1 MNHQRHI
8 ALGMIALFAVLSVA
22 CKTTAEKETA
32 DAGKAKTNA
41 EKQERKRQ
49 AELEKIRGLKDG
61 EIFIVGR
68 IEVVPKIRKEEQ
80 DLRTGGSG
88 RLANKVHAYYTDKFV
103 NITEDSFSI
112 MKAIAEIPLEEDFVI
127 KRKKSEA
134 LYYSGGNVWLE
145 SSASHSGYMNK
156 NTTINIG
163 KLRLP
168 GDMVYKLRPGD
179 QAVYVGTIRYNRDT
193 YNAITKVTYVN
204 DYARANAK
212 FQGIVKNPAIKLRV
226 EPPKKQKGVW

>member
-1 MNHQRHI
+1 MNCNRHVT
-8 ALGMIALFAVLSVA
+8 LGMVALFAVLSVA
-22 CKTTAEKETA
+22 CKTTAEKESA
-32 DAGKAKTNA
+32 NAEKAKTNA
-41 EKQERKRQ
+41 EKQERKRN

-68 IEVVPKIRKEEQ
+68 IEVIPKIRKEEQ
-80 DLRTGGSG
+80 DLKTIGSG
-88 RLANKVHAYYTDKFV
+88 RLINKVHAYFSDKFV

-112 MKAIAEIPLEEDFVI
+112 MGTISEIPLEEDFVI
-127 KRKKSEA
+127 KRKKSEM
-134 LYYSGGNVWLE
+134 LYYSGGNIWLE
-145 SSASHSGYMNK
+145 SSASRSGYMNK

-168 GDMVYKLRPGD
+168 GDMVYKIQPGD
-179 QAVYVGTIRYNRDT
+179 KAVYVGTIRYNRDT
-193 YNAITKVTYVN
+193 YNGITKVSYVN
-204 DYARANAK
+204 EYARANAK